1 MPNRSQSSIAIT
13 LPKASKSRAPLRPL
27 TKADYESLSEFRH
40 QLRRFL
46 RFSEDAAQAE
56 GLTPLQYQLLLH
68 IKGFPGRD
76 WAVVGELAERL
87 QTQQHGVVALVTR
100 CEAAE
105 LVARSPGEDDRR
117 QVRVRLT
124 PAGERCLARL
134 AEQHRIE
141 LSSLSHVFQVANI
154 SAFNDRA

>member
-1 MPNRSQSSIAIT
+1 MSKAPKTI
-13 LPKASKSRAPLRPL
+13 LPRKPL

-76 WAVVGELAERL
+76 WAVVGELADRL

-100 CEAAE
+100 CEAAG

-117 QVRVRLT
+117 QVRVHLT
-124 PAGERCLARL
+124 AAGERCLARL

-141 LSSLSHVFQVANI
+141 LASLSHVFQVANI

>member
-1 MPNRSQSSIAIT
+1 MPRAAQ
-13 LPKASKSRAPLRPL
+13 PKPL

-46 RFSEDAAQAE
+46 RFSEDAAQSE

-76 WAVVGELAERL
+76 WAVVGELAARL

-100 CEAAE
+100 CEAVG
-105 LVARSPGEDDRR
+105 LVARSPGENDRR
-117 QVRVRLT
+117 QVRVQLT
-124 PAGERCLARL
+124 AAGERCLARL
-134 AEQHRIE
+134 ADRHRVE
-141 LSSLSHVFQVANI
+141 LRSLAHVFQVANI